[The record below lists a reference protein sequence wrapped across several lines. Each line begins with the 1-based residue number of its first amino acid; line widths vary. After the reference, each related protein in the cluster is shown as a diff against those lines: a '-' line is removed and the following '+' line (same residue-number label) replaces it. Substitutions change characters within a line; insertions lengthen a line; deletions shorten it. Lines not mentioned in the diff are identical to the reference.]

1 MENGV
6 FSENAN
12 RNPTPKF
19 FFPKFW
25 KKSFPLFHQIFDL
38 WRHFGPKN
46 ELFWPFSTKMTY
58 FDQIDPINDIFD
70 QSYVNKPDWHNVFKF
85 LE

>member
-6 FSENAN
+6 LAKMQTGTLPLN
-12 RNPTPKF
+12 F
-19 FFPKFW
+19 FFLNFE